1 MVKEEFKLG
10 DLLKVDA
17 PPERVQELLEL
28 IEIDLP
34 GVSEDVKKH
43 LLKQQVELF
52 NLEYGRY
59 IAGTKITNQLVEELM
74 EDSIDT
80 HVHGGSEPFE
90 RRELEDEIVI
100 DCTKAKMKAVVIKTW
115 YTPSASRNVLIQ
127 KIVDKWGEEHG
138 MRPVKVLGG
147 ITLNNSVGGLN
158 PDAVMKCLGFPGFK
172 YVWMPMAD
180 SYYHQLVVFNKKN
193 SGIKYVTDNKK
204 IVPELKEILHIIA
217 DNDLILASGHY
228 AYKET
233 AILMEEA
240 KKIGVKRMEVIHPTL
255 IVSKHTIAE
264 MRELANEGVKIGL
277 MAVTAGTVRFLEGI
291 RWLFRVVKEL
301 SDHGYA
307 T

>member
-1 MVKEEFKLG
+1 
-10 DLLKVDA
+10 
-17 PPERVQELLEL
+17 
-28 IEIDLP
+28 
-34 GVSEDVKKH
+34 
-43 LLKQQVELF
+43 
-52 NLEYGRY
+52 
-59 IAGTKITNQLVEELM
+59 
-74 EDSIDT
+74 
-80 HVHGGSEPFE
+80 
-90 RRELEDEIVI
+90 
-100 DCTKAKMKAVVIKTW
+100 
-115 YTPSASRNVLIQ
+115 
-127 KIVDKWGEEHG
+127 

-301 SDHGYA
+301 SDHMIWGSDSGQIQNPTHIEMQRWTIRVLLA
-307 T
+307 NGITKEEITNIFKINPAKHLGID